1 MTHSLQK
8 TTAQYKVREVQGAT
22 REEWNGWVQGSPGG
36 GHIFQSYEW
45 GEFKR
50 SLGWEPLRLIL
61 EKNGDIVGTAQ
72 LLLYGILPIP
82 GRLAFCPK
90 GPWLPWEDEEA
101 VRAFFDGSKSMAQ
114 EKGIHTLKVEPEI
127 KEEDGRTKAL
137 LGEIGLEKFRWDL
150 NHKTAYFVDLSPTED
165 EIVANMKRG
174 ARYNSRLAGRKG
186 VEIVED
192 NSTEAQE
199 EFWEVFEVTAKRNG
213 FWYRPRG
220 YQFELWK
227 AMFGAGRAH
236 LFFAEHEGERL
247 AGALA
252 YVFGEKCWYFQSA
265 TTNEKRNLK
274 PTHLL
279 QREMMMWAKRQG
291 AILYDMMAVPS
302 SGELENEDH
311 PLHGVYEFKD
321 GFGGEVKDF
330 VGCLDL
336 PIKPAQ
342 AKLWNQLEPWYYRAY
357 RKLKKD
363 IYY

>member
-1 MTHSLQK
+1 MNPPTKSA
-8 TTAQYKVREVQGAT
+8 TTYTVRESDLSAS
-22 REEWNGWVQGSPGG
+22 EWDELVAESPGG
-36 GHIFQSYEW
+36 GHIFQSHAW
-45 GEFKR
+45 GEMKR
-50 SLGWEPLRLIL
+50 GLGWEPLRLVL
-61 EKNGDIVGTAQ
+61 EKDAEVIGTAQ

-82 GRLAFCPK
+82 GRFAFCPK
-90 GPWLPWEDEEA
+90 GPWLPWDKEEA
-101 VRAFFDGSKSMAQ
+101 VKDFFEGSRSVAQ

-127 KEEDGRTKAL
+127 EEGDERTKAL
-137 LGEIGLEKFRWDL
+137 LRGIGFEKFRWDL
-150 NHKTAYFVDLSPTED
+150 NHKTAYFVDLTPTED

-174 ARYNSRLAGRKG
+174 ARYNARLAGRKG

-192 NSTEAQE
+192 NSPKAQE
-199 EFWEVFEVTAKRNG
+199 EFWEMFEITARRNG
-213 FWYRPRG
+213 FWYRPRE
-220 YQFELWK
+220 YQFRVWK
-227 AMFGAGRAH
+227 AMFGADRAH

-252 YVFGEKCWYFQSA
+252 YVFGRKCWYFQSA

-279 QREMMMWAKRQG
+279 QREMMLWAKRNG
-291 AILYDMMAVPS
+291 ATRYDMMAVP
-302 SGELENEDH
+302 GPKDLENEDH

-321 GFGGEVKDF
+321 GFGGEVNDF

-336 PIKPAQ
+336 PVKPAQ
-342 AKLWNQLEPWYYRAY
+342 AKLWNRLEPWYYRAY

>member
-1 MTHSLQK
+1 MIRVTED
-8 TTAQYKVREVQGAT
+8 TMPYEVKAVDDLPAP
-22 REEWNGWVQGSPGG
+22 EWDALAADSPGG
-36 GHIFQSYEW
+36 GHVFQSHAW
-45 GEFKR
+45 GELKR
-50 SLGWEPLRLIL
+50 NLGWKPLRLTL
-61 EKNGDIVGTAQ
+61 EKRGEVVGTAQ
-72 LLLYGILPIP
+72 FLLYSVPPMP

-90 GPWLPWEDEEA
+90 GPWLPWGEKPA
-101 VRAFFDGSKSMAQ
+101 VKAFFRGAEELARSR
-114 EKGIHTLKVEPEI
+114 GIHTLRVEPEVGD
-127 KEEDGRTKAL
+127 EDEHTKSL
-137 LGEIGLEKFRWDL
+137 LRQIGFEKFRWDL

-165 EIVANMKRG
+165 EVVANMKRG
-174 ARYNSRLAGRKG
+174 ARYNARLAGRKG

-192 NSTEAQE
+192 NSPVAQE
-199 EFWEVFEVTAKRNG
+199 EFWEMFEVTARRNG
-213 FWYRPRG
+213 FWYRPRE
-220 YQFELWK
+220 YQFEVWK

-252 YVFGEKCWYFQSA
+252 YTFGGKCWYFQSA

-279 QREMMMWAKRQG
+279 QREMMLWARRQG
-291 AILYDMMAVPS
+291 ASLYDMMAIP
-302 SGELENEDH
+302 GPKDLENQDH
-311 PLHGVYEFKD
+311 PLHGVYQFKM

-336 PIKPAQ
+336 PVKPVQ
-342 AKLWNQLEPWYYRAY
+342 ARLWNRLEPWYYRAY